1 MLIVTGYVQV
11 EPTEL
16 AQFCNE
22 FSALATAT
30 RRRSGNLSYSAAVDD
45 PQDGRL
51 LVVEQWED
59 QASLSA
65 HLEAADTV
73 AFVDRWRGRMLGNI
87 EKYDASNKRGLMD

>member
-16 AQFCNE
+16 VQFCNE

-30 RRRSGNLSYSAAVDD
+30 RRRSGTLSYSAAVDD

-51 LVVEQWED
+51 LVVERWED
-59 QASLSA
+59 QASLST

-73 AFVDRWRGRMLGNI
+73 AFVERWRGRMVGNI
-87 EKYDASNKRGLMD
+87 EKYDACNKRGLMD